1 MKPDTLSENPDAQKA
16 APLGHTRDSQRAF
29 LLGLLLFSLA
39 CRLILLSF
47 KDLVGTDESIYLALG
62 KNVWHGLGFRL
73 LDHPIT
79 LCPPL
84 LPIVA
89 GFFSLFTENLEVGTN
104 FTYVVFGGCTV
115 LPYFHLARRIY
126 GIRVARRAS
135 LFLAFFPGLLLS
147 FFWGSMTEPLYTFLL
162 ITALLFFHRA
172 LLEARALDFC
182 LAGGLLGL
190 VYLARSEGILF
201 GPVLFSFAVLLFA
214 ERGTLVRK
222 RTLQNLSLLLLAYC
236 VVSAP
241 YPLFIKQTSGELS
254 ISGKTKLILLVG
266 NMDLKTRESL
276 AGRLNEDG
284 SEFFDYA
291 GLVKD
296 KTVLGMILENP
307 KVLVG
312 GSFLQFR
319 NFFAT
324 LMSWKVFPAFL
335 FGFVLLGLFRDPWDR
350 TRLRNEAF
358 VLAACLPFLV
368 FLTFRI
374 WPRYLLP
381 MTPLLLLWAARGVTS
396 LEDWTRQS
404 LENIRRKN
412 APTARWPLWVP
423 GILFSLP
430 LLVIL
435 VAKPVKSRML
445 VQYPVEYRA
454 AGEWMAQNLPPAA
467 MILARKPEIAY
478 YAKRLMH
485 PIPNEELPAIVQ
497 YARRK
502 DIDYLVVDEY
512 FIATRPQL
520 RFLLEEESFPP
531 DLLFLHEEKAENGR
545 KLRVFQILSE
555 PPDEV
560 Q

>member
-1 MKPDTLSENPDAQKA
+1 MKPDTQPEDRAAQEKAPPCETGGDAW
-16 APLGHTRDSQRAF
+16 PF

-39 CRLILLSF
+39 CRLVLLQF

-89 GFFSLFTENLEVGTN
+89 GFFSLFTEDLEIGTN

-115 LPYFHLARRIY
+115 LPYFCLARRIY
-126 GIRVARRAS
+126 GTRVARRAS
-135 LFLAFFPGLLLS
+135 FFLAFFPGLLLS

-162 ITALLFFHRA
+162 ITALLFVHRA
-172 LLEARALDFC
+172 LQEDRPLDFC

-190 VYLARSEGILF
+190 VYLARSEGIVF
-201 GPVLFSFAVLLFA
+201 GPVLFSFAVLSFA
-214 ERGTLVRK
+214 RRGTLVRK
-222 RTLQNLSLLLLAYC
+222 RTLRNLCLLLAVYLG
-236 VVSAP
+236 VSAP
-241 YPLFIKQTSGELS
+241 YPLFIKKSSGELS

-276 AGRLNEDG
+276 AGRLSEDG

-291 GLVKD
+291 GLVED

-319 NFFAT
+319 NFFVT

-350 TRLRNEAF
+350 TRLRDEVF
-358 VLAACLPFLV
+358 LLTACLPFLV

-381 MTPLLLLWAARGVTS
+381 MTPLLLLWGARGVTS

-404 LENIRRKN
+404 LENIRRKK
-412 APTARWPLWVP
+412 APMAWWLSWAPAV
-423 GILFSLP
+423 LFALP

-454 AGEWMAQNLPPAA
+454 AGEWMARNLPPEA
-467 MILARKPEIAY
+467 MLLARKPEIAY

-485 PIPNEELPAIVQ
+485 PIPNEELPAIVR

-502 DIDYLVVDEY
+502 DIGYLVVDEY

-520 RFLLEEESFPP
+520 QFLLEGEGFPP
-531 DLLFLHEEKAENGR
+531 DLLFLHEERAANGR
-545 KLRVFQILSE
+545 KLRVFQIRSE
-555 PPDEV
+555 PPDGV